1 MKNKL
6 CILSACAILSATTSS
21 AFAAP
26 ILLDF
31 EGFAAGQ
38 VIDSEYAGL
47 GVSITTISNGAN
59 NHGVIFDSR
68 QLNAGEDDADL
79 VGPFDDENT
88 VGHDNFEPGN
98 ILIISDDDGRINCD
112 GISCTPADDE
122 ALGGSITFDFD
133 SSFDI
138 SMTSIDIF
146 DINPAE
152 QAADVSFFD
161 NAGLVI
167 ATIILGNTGADN
179 TYRTIDLTGIT
190 GVRRMVV
197 NLYGSGAIDNL
208 RFDAVPNPLPGAIP
222 LMLTGLVAGGISL
235 RRKKKSEKA

>member
-6 CILSACAILSATTSS
+6 CILSACAILSATTSA

-47 GVSITTISNGAN
+47 GVTITTISNGAN

-79 VGPFDDENT
+79 VGPFDDET
-88 VGHDNFEPGN
+88 TAGHDNFEPGN
-98 ILIISDDDGRINCD
+98 ILIISDDDGRITCD

-133 SSFDI
+133 SGFDI

-146 DINPAE
+146 DINNGE

-161 NAGLVI
+161 NSGLLI
-167 ATIILGNTGADN
+167 GMTILLGNTGADN
-179 TYRTIDLTGIT
+179 TYRTIDLTGII

-208 RFDAVPNPLPGAIP
+208 RFDAIPNPIPGAIP
-222 LMLTGLVAGGISL
+222 LMLTGLVAGGISM
-235 RRKKKSEKA
+235 RRKKKAA